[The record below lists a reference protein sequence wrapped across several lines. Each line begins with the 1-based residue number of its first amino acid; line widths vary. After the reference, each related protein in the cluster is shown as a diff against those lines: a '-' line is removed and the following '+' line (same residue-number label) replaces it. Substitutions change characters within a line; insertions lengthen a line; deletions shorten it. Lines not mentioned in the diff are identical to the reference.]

1 MSCWRGISRWYPAQR
16 GPCANRLRGFNT
28 PMPSKVFISGAL
40 GFIGS
45 VLAEPYRAEGA
56 EVRGGDV
63 RAEPSLGVVAGD
75 ISEAGDWQQEMRG
88 CDLVINTAAYVG
100 FGGALDDVWRVNV
113 LGTARMINAAAAA
126 AAAERFV
133 QFSSVT
139 TFGFDYPDGVDES
152 YPVRLTGNPYPDSKI
167 AAEQVTLQ
175 AHIAGD
181 VQATIVRPG
190 DVYGPRSRGWTVLPV
205 KMIKSGQM
213 LLPNGGHG
221 EVGPV
226 YVDNLIDGVTLAAAS
241 EAAVGEIFTIADG
254 TAVEIGDF
262 FGFYPPMRAK
272 GPPRTMPLAVARTIA
287 ATGGRIEKAL
297 GRDTEMSAASIDYIA
312 KRGGAYSIE
321 KARRVLGY
329 EPKVDLDEGMR
340 RCEEWLRI
348 RGLL

>member
-1 MSCWRGISRWYPAQR
+1 MRRVLCWRLCIG
-16 GPCANRLRGFNT
+16 GPGFNT
-28 PMPSKVFISGAL
+28 RVPSKVFISGAL

-45 VLAEPYRAEGA
+45 QLADRYRSEGA
-56 EVRGGDV
+56 EVVGVDV

-139 TFGFDYPDGVDES
+139 TFGFDHPDGVDET

-167 AAEQVTLQ
+167 ASEQVALQ
-175 AHIAGD
+175 AHLAGD
-181 VQATIVRPG
+181 VEATIVRPG
-190 DVYGPRSRGWTVLPV
+190 DVYGPRSRAWTVLPV
-205 KMIKSGQM
+205 KLIKAGQM
-213 LLPNGGHG
+213 VLPAGGHG
-221 EVGPV
+221 RIGPV
-226 YVDNLIDGVTLAAAS
+226 YVDNLVDGVTLAAAS

-262 FGFYPPMRAK
+262 FGFYARMLGKA
-272 GPPRTMPLAVARTIA
+272 PPRTVPLAVARTIA

-297 GRDTEMSAASIDYIA
+297 G
-312 KRGGAYSIE
+312 
-321 KARRVLGY
+321 
-329 EPKVDLDEGMR
+329 
-340 RCEEWLRI
+340 
-348 RGLL
+348 